1 MTFRAFLISLTAG
14 ACALPALVATAAPV
28 AADDHVAIRSITLR
42 PASPVVHP
50 DRPVRLVIE
59 VVARGVSGRDGVTI
73 KVEPGAP
80 PVSSPSASSQSASSL
95 PADSPQDWQPG
106 QESAQRLP
114 DPGWRTWRFL
124 PERRLNRWYP
134 TGQWTVTA
142 TAKGDDGHRVVR
154 HAGFR
159 LRHATDFTALQVRR
173 ADRGVQVRGVL
184 NRIDPEGYLDYA
196 PFPRQRV
203 EILHRPE
210 RGADWTKVATATT
223 DRGGRFI
230 RKVRGHRGGEWRVRF
245 PGTSRHAPE
254 TETVRRAA

>member
-14 ACALPALVATAAPV
+14 ACALPMLVATAAPV

-50 DRPVRLVIE
+50 DRPVRLIIE

-80 PVSSPSASSQSASSL
+80 PVSSPSAG
-95 PADSPQDWQPG
+95 SPQDRRPG
-106 QESAQRLP
+106 QEGAQRLP
-114 DPGWRTWRFL
+114 EPGWRTWRFL

-134 TGQWTVTA
+134 TGLWTVTA
-142 TAKGDDGHRVVR
+142 TAKGEDGSRVVR

-159 LRHATDFTALQVRR
+159 LRHATDFSALQLRR

-210 RGADWTKVATATT
+210 QGEEWTRVATATT

-230 RKVRGHRGGEWRVRF
+230 RKVRGYRGGEWRVRF
-245 PGTSRHAPE
+245 PGTNRHAPE
-254 TETVRRAA
+254 AETVRRAA